1 MSPESPY
8 YPPRSATQ
16 QLNAMFGR
24 EGTSP
29 IGPGPVKS
37 APVTRLQV
45 PRFAKCAKVSDLR
58 PQLNAQPLFRR
69 ADPEGGFISVS
80 GR

>member
-1 MSPESPY
+1 M
-8 YPPRSATQ
+8 Q
-16 QLNAMFGR
+16 
-24 EGTSP
+24 
-29 IGPGPVKS
+29 S

-45 PRFAKCAKVSDLR
+45 PRFAKCAKVSELR

-80 GR
+80 SRAQDVEQECETNMSMLASASSYYSSPSYLPNM

>member
-24 EGTSP
+24 EATSP
-29 IGPGPVKS
+29 VAGQPQA

-45 PRFAKCAKVSDLR
+45 PRFVKCAKVSDLR

-80 GR
+80 I

>member
-24 EGTSP
+24 EATSP
-29 IGPGPVKS
+29 TGFPMQS

-45 PRFAKCAKVSDLR
+45 PRFAKCAKVSELR

-80 GR
+80 D